1 MVTTSYG
8 RLKQLNAAMNVG
20 YDLKVAALAAGP
32 DAQLAIEGAASRGN
46 PFAISAQRSSTDSAT
61 AASRERNG
69 RERLL
74 QINASMNK
82 GYTLQL
88 ANMSPTRMQAASRG
102 NPFAIFETNSWKS
115 PPAHAR
121 LPTSSSGDDDAK
133 PADTAALRA
142 TAAAKGNPFARF
154 ASSHSLGQSSAGII
168 DQSRNAERQ
177 GLEASVVHWHNS
189 NEDASLS
196 NTRQLKSQKPI
207 KTAASAAFGAKF
219 PNNSAAVVLPL
230 RVPAAHTVP
239 RPASAS
245 LLLKRQP
252 GHPALHVSLPSSPSE
267 SGHLPPQSAAH
278 DTLQRALDRADS
290 PRAAAA
296 NAASAGGSTASA
308 PASLAAEGE
317 EEEEEEEEEGCGAM
331 SPSIA
336 NTPADSRLSPSS
348 SCKNEAVEPPVDASR
363 ASSIDFGELT
373 NTIHDL
379 ELEIRCL
386 RKEMLG
392 DNDST
397 LSSAAGQEQTLAEAS
412 HASTSRAQRPSADQ
426 LSLDGA
432 CSVPE
437 FISPRNLFAEPK
449 YGSAAELNLSTG
461 LVPAEHPLA
470 DVLLHSLKLPPE
482 VAVLVARCMRDTA
495 RQNQAA
501 RADFRAKYSAN
512 VEPERRGDA
521 SCVRRVLESA
531 ERAVQLRAAK
541 EAEDE
546 EERFHEKVTAGLAQR
561 TRGRR

>member
-61 AASRERNG
+61 AASREKNS

-88 ANMSPTRMQAASRG
+88 ANMSPTRMQAATRG

-115 PPAHAR
+115 SPAHAQLR
-121 LPTSSSGDDDAK
+121 TSSSADDDAK
-133 PADTAALRA
+133 MAVHAQADTDTTALRA

-154 ASSHSLGQSSAGII
+154 ASAHSLDQSSSGIK

-177 GLEASVVHWHNS
+177 RLEASVVHWHDS
-189 NEDASLS
+189 SKDGSLS
-196 NTRQLKSQKPI
+196 NTRQHKSKKPI
-207 KTAASAAFGAKF
+207 KTAASAAFRAKF
-219 PNNSAAVVLPL
+219 PNNSAAAALPL
-230 RVPAAHTVP
+230 RAPAAHATVP

-252 GHPALHVSLPSSPSE
+252 DHPALRVLLPTSPSG

-278 DTLQRALDRADS
+278 DTQQNVHDRADC
-290 PRAAAA
+290 PRGA
-296 NAASAGGSTASA
+296 AASAASVGGSSASA
-308 PASLAAEGE
+308 PALLAA
-317 EEEEEEEEEGCGAM
+317 EGCGAM

-336 NTPADSRLSPSS
+336 NSPADSRLSPAS
-348 SCKNEAVEPPVDASR
+348 SCKNEAVEPAVDAPG
-363 ASSIDFGELT
+363 ASSVDFGELT

-386 RKEMLG
+386 REEMLG
-392 DNDST
+392 DNDRT
-397 LSSAAGQEQTLAEAS
+397 LSSEAGQEPTVAEAS
-412 HASTSRAQRPSADQ
+412 PASSSRARRRSPDQ
-426 LSLDGA
+426 SSQDGENRFGA
-432 CSVPE
+432 SSIPD
-437 FISPRNLFAEPK
+437 FISPRTLFAEPSSDAK
-449 YGSAAELNLSTG
+449 LSKR
-461 LVPAEHPLA
+461 LLPDERPLA
-470 DVLLHSLKLPPE
+470 DMLLHSLKLPPE
-482 VAVLVARCMRDTA
+482 VAALVARCMHDTA

-512 VEPERRGDA
+512 VEPEPRGDA
-521 SCVRRVLESA
+521 SSVCRVLESA
-531 ERAVQLRAAK
+531 ERAVQLRAAR
-541 EAEDE
+541 EAEEE
-546 EERFHEKVTAGLAQR
+546 EERFHEKVAAGLTQR